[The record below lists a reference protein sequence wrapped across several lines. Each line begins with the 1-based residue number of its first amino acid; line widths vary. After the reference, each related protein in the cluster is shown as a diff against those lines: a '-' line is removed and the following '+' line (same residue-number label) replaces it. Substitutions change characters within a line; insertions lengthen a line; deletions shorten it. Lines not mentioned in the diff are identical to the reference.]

1 MQQELAGL
9 QETRRLLA
17 IHGAVWAAQG
27 NDNAVDPLPCLQ
39 DAHSRL
45 QHDHDSQ
52 QAELDRCRVEL
63 ANAQRAQQE
72 ASAAAEAVTAEAKEL
87 QEALQ
92 ASQAALL
99 HADRRHEQV
108 SRWLPFATVSAMCY
122 RECPDRQPC

>member
-1 MQQELAGL
+1 M
-9 QETRRLLA
+9 
-17 IHGAVWAAQG
+17 
-27 NDNAVDPLPCLQ
+27 NPLPCMQ

-45 QHDHDSQ
+45 QHEHGSQ
-52 QAELDRCRVEL
+52 QAELDRCRAEL
-63 ANAQRAQQE
+63 ASAQRAQQE

-108 SRWLPFATVSAMCY
+108 SGWLVCCLLQCLPREIAGCCPAASGHRWDVECLSALI
-122 RECPDRQPC
+122 